1 MPRPIALLLY
11 LVLLATPCVAQSAGA
26 TTASEIP
33 FSLHKGLIIV
43 DAKIKRDVPVQ
54 VVLATG
60 MERSVTDL
68 ALPQKYEL
76 EANYA
81 SDGPVTGRND
91 STFDYTIVS
100 GVKVGNSK
108 AKDIHMRFGSVAEL
122 SKIAGKEIFAALG
135 ADFFEGQTMLLDFKN
150 NVIRFLEKTP
160 PDLVDSKDPNYKPA
174 RAMVLRMA
182 PKPSNPFH
190 KTYQVS
196 LVKDVQMNGQKTSL
210 LFDTGMA
217 TLLALSSS
225 TGKKLGLNVPA
236 DNEPPRE
243 EKVTLRLES
252 NELADVPAMVYAK
265 GTGADQ
271 NLSKSGGAVAGS
283 LFLQKFVAIFDYRKG
298 VLVLEQF

>member
-108 AKDIHMRFGSVAEL
+108 AKDIHMRFGSV
-122 SKIAGKEIFAALG
+122 S
-135 ADFFEGQTMLLDFKN
+135 
-150 NVIRFLEKTP
+150 
-160 PDLVDSKDPNYKPA
+160 VD
-174 RAMVLRMA
+174 R
-182 PKPSNPFH
+182 
-190 KTYQVS
+190 
-196 LVKDVQMNGQKTSL
+196 
-210 LFDTGMA
+210 
-217 TLLALSSS
+217 
-225 TGKKLGLNVPA
+225 
-236 DNEPPRE
+236 
-243 EKVTLRLES
+243 
-252 NELADVPAMVYAK
+252 
-265 GTGADQ
+265 
-271 NLSKSGGAVAGS
+271 KSV
-283 LFLQKFVAIFDYRKG
+283 V
-298 VLVLEQF
+298 

>member
-1 MPRPIALLLY
+1 MPRPIVLLLT
-11 LVLLATPCVAQSAGA
+11 LVLLAAPCVAQSAST
-26 TTASEIP
+26 TTASEVP
-33 FSLHKGLIIV
+33 FTQHKGLIIV

-60 MERSVTDL
+60 MERSITDL
-68 ALPQKYEL
+68 ALLQKYEL

-81 SDGPVTGRND
+81 PDGPVTGRND
-91 STFDYTIVS
+91 TTFDYTIVS

-108 AKDIHMRFGSVAEL
+108 AKDVHMRFGSVAEL

-135 ADFFEGQTMLLDFKN
+135 ADFFEGQTIQLDFKN

-160 PDLVDSKDPNYKPA
+160 PELVDSKDPNYKPG

-182 PKPSNPFH
+182 PKPSNPFQ
-190 KTYQVS
+190 KTFQVA
-196 LVKDVQMNGQKTSL
+196 LVKEVQMNGQKTSL
-210 LFDTGMA
+210 LFDTGIA

-225 TGKKLGLNVPA
+225 TGKKAGLNVPA
-236 DNEPPRE
+236 ENEPPRE

-252 NELADVPAMVYAK
+252 KELADVPAMIYAK
-265 GTGADQ
+265 GTRADQ

-283 LFLQKFVAIFDYRKG
+283 FFLQKFVAIFDYRKG
-298 VLVLEQF
+298 VVVLEQF